1 MVSVAVGLSTAGAGL
16 CAVAARAQPSPDA
29 KASLDRAAKALGA
42 ASLRSIQFSGTG
54 SDYQFGQGYDGN
66 SPWPR
71 FGLPRFVMTIDY
83 TIPALLD
90 ERTRVQVENPPL
102 GGGFQPLVGEL
113 RQVWALN
120 GQYAWDVVGG
130 SAVPA
135 PADRDLRSAVDARL
149 AQVWMTPHGFVRT
162 AMAGNP
168 TAKTQMLRGEQKTVI
183 SFSAPNGAVFEGVL
197 DEQGL
202 VERIDTRFDNPVL
215 GDTRFEAVF
224 TDYKDF
230 DGVRFPTRIVQRN
243 GGYPVLDLTIAE
255 VKPNVAATI
264 EVPAS
269 LRQKPAPSPPAMKAE
284 LLSDGVWNLHLDARD
299 RAVLVEFRDH
309 LAVVEAHDS
318 EAVSVAAIELIK
330 KTIPNK
336 PIRYI
341 INTHNHFDHSGGL
354 RTYVAEG
361 ATVITHRDN
370 VPFYEQVWANPRTI
384 KPDRLAKS
392 GRKPV
397 FEGVVGSRT
406 LSDGSRELVLYHYAG
421 NMHNPGMLMA
431 YLPKE
436 KILIEAD
443 SFSPSPNPKDVPTAI
458 PNLVH
463 FYNAVERLKLDV
475 RMIAPMHGRLAT
487 LDEVR
492 KVIADYEA
500 TQLWVK

>member
-1 MVSVAVGLSTAGAGL
+1 MKKGLLIGLAVAGLWAVGP
-16 CAVAARAQPSPDA
+16 RAQNAQSA
-29 KASLDRAAKALGA
+29 KTALDRAATTLGA
-42 ASLRSIQFSGTG
+42 ASLRTIQFSGTG

-71 FGLPRFVMTIDY
+71 FGLPRFVITIDY
-83 TIPALLD
+83 TIPAFLD

-120 GQYAWDVVGG
+120 GTYAWDVAGG
-130 SAVPA
+130 NAVPA
-135 PADRDLRSAVDARL
+135 GADRDLRSAVDVRL
-149 AQVWMTPHGFVRT
+149 AQIWMTPQGFVKA

-168 TAKTQMLRGEQKTVI
+168 TAKTQTVRGARKTVI
-183 SFSAPNGAVFEGVL
+183 SFTAPNKVVFEGVL
-197 DEQGL
+197 DEQDL
-202 VERIDTRFDNPVL
+202 VERIETRFDNAVL
-215 GDTRFEAVF
+215 GDTLFEAVF
-224 TDYKDF
+224 TEYKDF
-230 DGVRFPTRIVQRN
+230 GGVKFPTRIVQRE
-243 GGYPVLDLTIAE
+243 GGYPVLDLAIAD
-255 VKPNVAATI
+255 VKPNIATSI
-264 EVPAS
+264 DVPANI
-269 LRQKPAPSPPAMKAE
+269 RQAPASAPPAVKAE
-284 LLSDGVWNLHLDARD
+284 PISDGVWNLHLDGRD

-318 EAVSVAAIELIK
+318 ETVSLAAIDLIK
-330 KTIPNK
+330 RTVPGK

-341 INTHNHFDHSGGL
+341 INTHNHFDHAGGL
-354 RTYVAEG
+354 RTYAAEG

-370 VPFYEQVWANPRTI
+370 IPFYEQVWANPRTI
-384 KPDRLAKS
+384 NPDRLAKS

-406 LSDGSRELVLYHYAG
+406 LSDGSRELVLYHYPG

-463 FYNAVERLKLDV
+463 FYHAVERLKLDV
-475 RMIAPMHGRLAT
+475 QVIAPMHGRLAT

-492 KVIADYEA
+492 KVIAGYEA
-500 TQLWVK
+500 TQLWTK